1 MTESTPGP
9 SIADEGLIADIAAKN
24 GNAAESP
31 FANLTSTNA
40 VGQVLL
46 LDYDAATLAVHDYH
60 RERAGGL
67 ARGMFLISGSP
78 PSKRGSHLCADA
90 GGRGEASREPD
101 HHR

>member
-9 SIADEGLIADIAAKN
+9 SIADEGLIADIAAKH
-24 GNAAESP
+24 GNVAESP

-46 LDYDAATLAVHDYH
+46 LDYDAATLAVS
-60 RERAGGL
+60 RLPQGACRGFG
-67 ARGMFLISGSP
+67 ARYVPDLRFPAL
-78 PSKRGSHLCADA
+78 KRRSHLCADA